1 MTIHDLG
8 GVTMEESIERSP
20 EGLKPPAVTLIAFQH
35 SFYGWKNSSLHYTD
49 NYKIQCEEAHSSEDF
64 VSCVKNRTFSL
75 EDAVSTAY
83 KGFFLD
89 YPDAENL
96 TGDDSWSWD
105 LTSAWQGR

>member
-49 NYKIQCEEAHSSEDF
+49 NYKIQCEGAHSSEDF
-64 VSCVKNRTFSL
+64 VSCVKTAHFLLRMRCLQLIKDSSWIIQTPRT
-75 EDAVSTAY
+75 
-83 KGFFLD
+83 
-89 YPDAENL
+89 
-96 TGDDSWSWD
+96 
-105 LTSAWQGR
+105 